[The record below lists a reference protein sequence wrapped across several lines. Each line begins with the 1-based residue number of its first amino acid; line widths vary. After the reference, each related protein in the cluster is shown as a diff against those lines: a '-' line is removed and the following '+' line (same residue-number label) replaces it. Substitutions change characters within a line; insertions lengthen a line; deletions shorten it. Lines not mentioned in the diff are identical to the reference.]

1 MAETIEPTSAAELCE
16 ALAGFNSRGEPLR
29 TGGRFTKDKM
39 RGAAANGIARL
50 STARLRRVL
59 QYEPKDLTI
68 SVEAGLPY
76 AELQSLLAENRQMI
90 PLDPPLAE
98 TATIG
103 GVVAANCSGPRRR
116 LYGTARDLVIGMQFA
131 TVEGKL
137 VQSGGMVVKNVAGL
151 DMGKLM
157 IGSFGT
163 LAVIAVL
170 NFKLIPM
177 QPATVTFLRVFSNL
191 GEAFARRDALL
202 KSVLQPAAIDLLNPD
217 AARPLGRDGYLLAV
231 QAGGS
236 EAVIRRYEN
245 ELAGDEVLRG
255 EEESAFWR
263 SVREFAPQ
271 FMERC
276 PGGAVVRISV
286 PLTGVGE
293 VLARASGP
301 AVARAGSGVIY
312 LGFEEA
318 GQASR
323 WLSEAAKAGA
333 RGVIEWGRSGEAA
346 PPASPDFE
354 VMRKIKDLMDPKR
367 ILNPGGLYGWL

>member
-1 MAETIEPTSAAELCE
+1 
-16 ALAGFNSRGEPLR
+16 
-29 TGGRFTKDKM
+29 
-39 RGAAANGIARL
+39 
-50 STARLRRVL
+50 
-59 QYEPKDLTI
+59 
-68 SVEAGLPY
+68 
-76 AELQSLLAENRQMI
+76 
-90 PLDPPLAE
+90 
-98 TATIG
+98 
-103 GVVAANCSGPRRR
+103 
-116 LYGTARDLVIGMQFA
+116 MQFA